1 MHGGTSRG
9 GTKRA
14 RIEII
19 PLIDIMFF
27 LLATFLMV
35 SLSMIKNQGVQVNLP
50 AATTSAPQEQKDFAV
65 ISITEQGDIFY
76 NKEKIEPDQL
86 RPYLQSLRDTYAE
99 PKVFINGDEKVV
111 FGKVVTVLD
120 EARQVGIVKVA
131 IQTKKEQVIR
141 KQ

>member
-1 MHGGTSRG
+1 MIVPSPSSR
-9 GTKRA
+9 KRA

-50 AATTSAPQEQKDFAV
+50 AATTSTPQEQKDFAV

-86 RPYLQSLRDTYAE
+86 RPYLESLRETYAE

>member
-1 MHGGTSRG
+1 MIVPSPSSR
-9 GTKRA
+9 KRA

-50 AATTSAPQEQKDFAV
+50 AAATSAPQEQKDFAI

-86 RPYLQSLRDTYAE
+86 RPYLESLRDTYAE

-131 IQTKKEQVIR
+131 IQTKKEQVIH
-141 KQ
+141 K

>member
-1 MHGGTSRG
+1 MIVPSPSSRR
-9 GTKRA
+9 RA

-50 AATTSAPQEQKDFAV
+50 AAATSAPQEQKDFAV

-86 RPYLQSLRDTYAE
+86 RPYLESLRDTYAE

-111 FGKVVTVLD
+111 FGKVVNVLD

>member
-1 MHGGTSRG
+1 MIVPSPSSR
-9 GTKRA
+9 KRA

-50 AATTSAPQEQKDFAV
+50 AAATSAPQEQKDFAV

-76 NKEKIEPDQL
+76 NKEKIEPEQL
-86 RPYLQSLRDTYAE
+86 RPYLESLRDTYAE
-99 PKVFINGDEKVV
+99 PKIFINGDEKVV
-111 FGKVVTVLD
+111 FGKVVNVLD

>member
-1 MHGGTSRG
+1 MNVPSPSSR
-9 GTKRA
+9 KRA

-50 AATTSAPQEQKDFAV
+50 AAATSAPQEQKDFAI

-86 RPYLQSLRDTYAE
+86 RPYLESLRDTYAE

-131 IQTKKEQVIR
+131 IQTKKEQVIH
-141 KQ
+141 K

>member
-1 MHGGTSRG
+1 MIVPSPSSR
-9 GTKRA
+9 KRA

-50 AATTSAPQEQKDFAV
+50 AAATSAPQEQKDFAI

-86 RPYLQSLRDTYAE
+86 RPYLESLRDTYAE

-141 KQ
+141 KE

>member
-1 MHGGTSRG
+1 MNVPSPSSR
-9 GTKRA
+9 KRA

-50 AATTSAPQEQKDFAV
+50 AAATSAPQEQKDFAI

-86 RPYLQSLRDTYAE
+86 RPYLESLRDTYAE

>member
-1 MHGGTSRG
+1 MIVPSPSSR
-9 GTKRA
+9 KRA

-50 AATTSAPQEQKDFAV
+50 AAATSAPQEQKDFAV

-86 RPYLQSLRDTYAE
+86 RPYLESLRDTYAE

-111 FGKVVTVLD
+111 FGKVVNVLD

>member
-1 MHGGTSRG
+1 MNVPSPSSR
-9 GTKRA
+9 KRA

-50 AATTSAPQEQKDFAV
+50 AAATSAPQEQKDFAI

-86 RPYLQSLRDTYAE
+86 RPYLESLRDTYA
-99 PKVFINGDEKVV
+99 DS
-111 FGKVVTVLD
+111 
-120 EARQVGIVKVA
+120 ARRGASGRYRESRHPDQEG
-131 IQTKKEQVIR
+131 TGHP
-141 KQ
+141 

>member
-1 MHGGTSRG
+1 MIVPSPSSR
-9 GTKRA
+9 KRA

-50 AATTSAPQEQKDFAV
+50 AAATSAPQEQKDFAV

-86 RPYLQSLRDTYAE
+86 RPYLESLRDTYAE

-141 KQ
+141 K

>member
-1 MHGGTSRG
+1 MIVPSPSSR
-9 GTKRA
+9 KRA

-50 AATTSAPQEQKDFAV
+50 AAATSAPQEQKDFAI

-76 NKEKIEPDQL
+76 NKEKIEPGQL
-86 RPYLQSLRDTYAE
+86 RPYLESLRDTYAE

-141 KQ
+141 KE

>member
-1 MHGGTSRG
+1 MIVPSPSSR
-9 GTKRA
+9 KRA

-50 AATTSAPQEQKDFAV
+50 AAATSAPQEQKDFAI

-76 NKEKIEPDQL
+76 NKEKIEPEQL
-86 RPYLQSLRDTYAE
+86 RPYLESLRDTYAE